1 MTSQILAKY
10 PDLEPFDPT
19 SQPIGRDGDKLDD
32 LLKNIQKYDA
42 YRRLREDYCRTHGEG
57 VWQDDRTRSAIVAM
71 VVVYRRHCE
80 EACKKMM
87 QHGVRH
93 CLQARKAPN
102 GRQNFERGA
111 ANTRYKF
118 ARSIDR
124 VYDELKKTCVVEYF
138 PTRSS
143 LFGFLEML

>member
-1 MTSQILAKY
+1 
-10 PDLEPFDPT
+10 
-19 SQPIGRDGDKLDD
+19 
-32 LLKNIQKYDA
+32 
-42 YRRLREDYCRTHGEG
+42 
-57 VWQDDRTRSAIVAM
+57 M

-93 CLQARKAPN
+93 CLQARKSPN

-124 VYDELKKTCVVEYF
+124 VYDELRKTTSPSATEVAKRPSCVVEYF